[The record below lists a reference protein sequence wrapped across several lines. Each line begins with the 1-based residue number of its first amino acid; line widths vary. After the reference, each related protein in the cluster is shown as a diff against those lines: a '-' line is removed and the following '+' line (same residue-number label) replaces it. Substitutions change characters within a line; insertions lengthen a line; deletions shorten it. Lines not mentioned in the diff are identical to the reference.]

1 MTEMLICSSL
11 DEVKRREAAFR
22 FIATTVNQEGR
33 SSLYDLSGL
42 AGGFPVKK
50 SDLPFLETYS
60 GPAIFELSLQKEGK
74 KHLGGEKVAAF
85 NRTSAALLATILALV
100 KPGEE
105 VLHYLPELPSHP
117 SIPRSAKLQGASY
130 AEFDNIEDFQLSEKT
145 SLVVITGST
154 MDHQVIPLDDFE
166 KIIQISHKKH
176 VLVLVDD
183 ASGARIR
190 TVIYN
195 QPRALDMGADLVV
208 TSTDKLMNGPR
219 AGLMAGKTELIDR
232 IKDKSYQFGLEAQP
246 PVVAGIVRAL
256 EDFNPQ
262 KLLNSLDRRD
272 KLSIMVGKVLS
283 GVKKTPTGFMI
294 SASNLKK
301 EIISHEWDESISDR
315 ECATLMAIV
324 LLKEHHIITIP
335 ALGMP
340 GVSTTIRFDLS
351 AADAENLDDTQ
362 IVHAIKDS
370 IKRVREMMVD
380 EETCLS
386 VLYE

>member
-1 MTEMLICSSL
+1 MLICSSL

-22 FIATTVNQEGR
+22 FIATTVNHEGR

-145 SLVVITGST
+145 SLVIITGST
-154 MDHQVIPLDDFE
+154 MDHQVIPLNDFE
-166 KIIQISHKKH
+166 KIIQISHNKQ
-176 VLVLVDD
+176 VPVLVDD

-190 TVIYN
+190 TIIYN

-232 IKDKSYQFGLEAQP
+232 IKDKSHQFGLEAQP

-256 EDFNPQ
+256 EGFNPK
-262 KLLNSLDRRD
+262 KLLNSMDRRD
-272 KLSIMVGKVLS
+272 KLIIMVGNVLS

-301 EIISHEWDESISDR
+301 EIIPHEGDESLSDR
-315 ECATLMAIV
+315 ELATLMAMV

-362 IVHAIKDS
+362 IVHAIKNS
-370 IKRVREMMVD
+370 IKRVREMIVD

>member
-1 MTEMLICSSL
+1 MLICSSL

-22 FIATTVNQEGR
+22 FIATLINQEGR

-50 SDLPFLETYS
+50 SDLPLLETYS
-60 GPAIFELSLQKEGK
+60 GPAIFELNLQKEGK

-105 VLHYLPELPSHP
+105 VLHFLPELPSHP

-130 AEFDNIEDFQLSEKT
+130 TEFDNIEDFQLGKGT

-154 MDHQVIPLDDFE
+154 MDHRVLPLSDFE
-166 KIIQISHKKH
+166 KIIQISHRQKIP
-176 VLVLVDD
+176 VLVDD

-219 AGLMAGKTELIDR
+219 AGLMAGKAALIDQ
-232 IKDKSYQFGLEAQP
+232 ITEKAHQFGLEAQP

-256 EDFNPQ
+256 EMFNPQ
-262 KLLNSLDRRD
+262 KLLDSIDRSD
-272 KLSIMVGKVLS
+272 KLSILAGNVLS
-283 GVKKTPTGFMI
+283 GVEKTPTGFMI
-294 SASNLKK
+294 SASNLQK
-301 EIISHEWDESISDR
+301 EILPEEEDQTLSKR
-315 ECATLMAIV
+315 ELATLMAMV
-324 LLKEHHIITIP
+324 LLKEHHIVTIP
-335 ALGMP
+335 AVGMP
-340 GVSTTIRFDLS
+340 GVSATIRLDLS
-351 AADAENLDDTQ
+351 AVDAERIDDDQ
-362 IVHAIKDS
+362 IIQAMKDS
-370 IKRVREMMVD
+370 LKRVREISVD
-380 EETCLS
+380 EEACLS
-386 VLYE
+386 ILYE